1 MQTGGRFVMQ
11 IGGLFDANT
20 QLQIAEGCGSFSQK
34 AVYWQDRR
42 IIMKI
47 SILVNRISAILI
59 SPYTGARAGM
69 KDAYARPEA
78 SNWKQFILNDVHA
91 YFSPLTG
98 AINGIR
104 NELKKKY

>member
-1 MQTGGRFVMQ
+1 
-11 IGGLFDANT
+11 
-20 QLQIAEGCGSFSQK
+20 
-34 AVYWQDRR
+34 
-42 IIMKI
+42 MKI
-47 SILVNRISAILI
+47 SILVSRISAILI

-69 KDAYARPEA
+69 KEA

-91 YFSPLTG
+91 YFFPLTG